1 MPRYLQITP
10 TYNPISLQEFMY
22 VPTQYW
28 NAQESMENDLNK
40 FSENIGTY
48 EQYARMYPNTEASRQ
63 YLKFLDNFDKAQ
75 EEFYQNGYTSV
86 NSNMFRNLR
95 HEFSRV
101 SKPFKQAAGTYSAIA
116 AQQSK
121 DIKKGLIGNE
131 ITFDYILQ
139 NPTYSLEDYNNSR
152 ILGKDIYNESKNLFK
167 GLTGFDATPKQY
179 NNGTTITTMIPQGY
193 SSEEIQTLFID
204 ENSPLVSQEL
214 KDTWKTIKNK
224 YNFDNLTPEQQEQFI
239 YYAMQGALS
248 STKPARYNT
257 RNAPRFKN
265 INKDTN
271 TAKSKYK
278 GYDPIVIDNGEVL
291 YKNNS
296 QYYRLVQNSDGSTY
310 MSPVTTDI
318 VIGKKVYKQKAK
330 APAGTLIESG
340 ENKTEPSNIYVQA
353 IPEEDNP
360 YSKSDTTIFK
370 TLKI

>member
-28 NAQESMENDLNK
+28 NAQESMEDDLNK

-139 NPTYSLEDYNNSR
+139 NPTYSIEDYNKEH
-152 ILGKDIYNESKNLFK
+152 ILGKDVFDESKNLFK

-193 SSEEIQTLFID
+193 TSEEIQLLFAD
-204 ENSPLVSQEL
+204 ENNPNLSQEL
-214 KDTWKTIKNK
+214 RDTWKMIKDK
-224 YNFDNLTPEQQEQFI
+224 YNYDSLDSDQRELFK
-239 YYAMQGALS
+239 YYALQGALS
-248 STKPARYNT
+248 SAKAPRYST
-257 RNAPRFKN
+257 RNAPRPRVTSTKS
-265 INKDTN
+265 TN
-271 TAKSKYK
+271 TNE
-278 GYDPIVIDNGEVL
+278 GRP
-291 YKNNS
+291 
-296 QYYRLVQNSDGSTY
+296 QR
-310 MSPVTTDI
+310 
-318 VIGKKVYKQKAK
+318 
-330 APAGTLIESG
+330 
-340 ENKTEPSNIYVQA
+340 
-353 IPEEDNP
+353 
-360 YSKSDTTIFK
+360 
-370 TLKI
+370 

>member
-28 NAQESMENDLNK
+28 NAQESMEDDLNK

-48 EQYARMYPNTEASRQ
+48 EQYARMYPKTEASRQ
-63 YLKFLDNFDKAQ
+63 YLKFLDDFDKAQ

-139 NPTYSLEDYNNSR
+139 NPTYSIEDYNKEH
-152 ILGKDIYNESKNLFK
+152 ILGKDVFDESKNLFK
-167 GLTGFDATPKQY
+167 GLTGFDPTPKQY

-193 SSEEIQTLFID
+193 TSEEIQLLFAD
-204 ENSPLVSQEL
+204 ENNPNLSQEL
-214 KDTWKTIKNK
+214 RDTWKMIKDK
-224 YNFDNLTPEQQEQFI
+224 YNYDSLDSDQQELFK
-239 YYAMQGALS
+239 YYALQGALS
-248 STKPARYNT
+248 SAKAPRYST
-257 RNAPRFKN
+257 RNAPRPRSSGKAA
-265 INKDTN
+265 TN
-271 TAKSKYK
+271 SSSTGSR
-278 GYDPIVIDNGEVL
+278 NSTGE
-291 YKNNS
+291 
-296 QYYRLVQNSDGSTY
+296 ST
-310 MSPVTTDI
+310 T
-318 VIGKKVYKQKAK
+318 G
-330 APAGTLIESG
+330 L
-340 ENKTEPSNIYVQA
+340 
-353 IPEEDNP
+353 
-360 YSKSDTTIFK
+360 
-370 TLKI
+370 

>member
-139 NPTYSLEDYNNSR
+139 NPTYSIEDYNKEH
-152 ILGKDIYNESKNLFK
+152 ILGKDVFDESKNLFK
-167 GLTGFDATPKQY
+167 GLTGFDPTPKQY

-193 SSEEIQTLFID
+193 TSEEIQLLFTD
-204 ENSPLVSQEL
+204 EDNPNLSQEL
-214 KDTWKTIKNK
+214 RDTWKMIKDK
-224 YNFDNLTPEQQEQFI
+224 YNYDSLDSDQQDLFK
-239 YYAMQGALS
+239 YYALQGALS
-248 STKPARYNT
+248 SAKAPRYST
-257 RNAPRFKN
+257 RNAPRPRVTSTKS
-265 INKDTN
+265 TN
-271 TAKSKYK
+271 T
-278 GYDPIVIDNGEVL
+278 
-291 YKNNS
+291 
-296 QYYRLVQNSDGSTY
+296 DGGR
-310 MSPVTTDI
+310 P
-318 VIGKKVYKQKAK
+318 QR
-330 APAGTLIESG
+330 
-340 ENKTEPSNIYVQA
+340 
-353 IPEEDNP
+353 
-360 YSKSDTTIFK
+360 
-370 TLKI
+370 

>member
-28 NAQESMENDLNK
+28 NAQESMEDDLNK

-139 NPTYSLEDYNNSR
+139 NPTYSIEDYNKEH
-152 ILGKDIYNESKNLFK
+152 ILGKDVFDESKNLFK

-193 SSEEIQTLFID
+193 TSEEIQLLFAD
-204 ENSPLVSQEL
+204 ENNPNLSQEL
-214 KDTWKTIKNK
+214 RDTWKMIKDK
-224 YNFDNLTPEQQEQFI
+224 YNYDSLDPDQQDLFK
-239 YYAMQGALS
+239 YYALQGALS
-248 STKPARYNT
+248 SAKAPRYST
-257 RNAPRFKN
+257 RNAPRP
-265 INKDTN
+265 
-271 TAKSKYK
+271 KSSGKAATSSSST
-278 GYDPIVIDNGEVL
+278 GGRNSTGE
-291 YKNNS
+291 
-296 QYYRLVQNSDGSTY
+296 ST
-310 MSPVTTDI
+310 T
-318 VIGKKVYKQKAK
+318 G
-330 APAGTLIESG
+330 L
-340 ENKTEPSNIYVQA
+340 
-353 IPEEDNP
+353 
-360 YSKSDTTIFK
+360 
-370 TLKI
+370 